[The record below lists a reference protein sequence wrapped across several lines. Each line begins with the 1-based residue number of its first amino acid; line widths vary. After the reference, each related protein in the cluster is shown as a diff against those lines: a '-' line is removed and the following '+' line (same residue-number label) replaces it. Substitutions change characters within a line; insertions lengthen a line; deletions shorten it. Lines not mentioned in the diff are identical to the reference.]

1 MFDCRNFTPGKGKFA
16 DLGKNGNRKAEND
29 EQKL

>member
-1 MFDCRNFTPGKGKFA
+1 MLKFYFGKGKFA